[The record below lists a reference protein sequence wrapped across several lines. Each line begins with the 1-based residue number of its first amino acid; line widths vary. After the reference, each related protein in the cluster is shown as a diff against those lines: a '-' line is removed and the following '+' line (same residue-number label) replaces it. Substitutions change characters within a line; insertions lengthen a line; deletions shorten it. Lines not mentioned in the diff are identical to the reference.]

1 MSHPPVAALAVVCAL
16 IEREGRILIA
26 QRPAHKHLGL
36 CWEFP
41 GGKKEAGESSEQALR
56 REMAEELRCKIQVLE
71 ALPPSRHAYPTLVV
85 DLLPFIA
92 VLAADSSEPQP
103 IEHVAIKWVT
113 LEELDHYPLA
123 PADLPVVAFYR
134 TRRAR
139 LPGI

>member
-1 MSHPPVAALAVVCAL
+1 VSLSPTAALSVVCAL

-41 GGKKEAGESSEQALR
+41 GGKKEDGESSEQALR

-71 ALPPSRHAYPTLVV
+71 ALPPSRHVYPTMVI
-85 DLLPFIA
+85 DLLPFVA
-92 VLAADSSEPQP
+92 VLAKDSAEPQP
-103 IEHVAIKWVT
+103 IEHLAIKWVT
-113 LEELDHYPLA
+113 LDELDRHTLA
-123 PADLPVVAFYR
+123 PADLPVVASYR
-134 TRRAR
+134 ARRAH